1 MDFSMERI
9 KLYFSLTKPGVLFGN
24 VISGVAGFL
33 LASYGTVNIV
43 LFLATTIGM
52 TLIIASACVLNN
64 YFDRDID
71 SVMERTK
78 KRAIA
83 SGEIK
88 GRNGVIFS
96 IILGILGVLILFL
109 WTNLL
114 VVGIGIFGFVVYV
127 WGYGMYGKRK
137 SVHGTLI
144 GSVSGA
150 MPILAGYC
158 AVTNT
163 INLGAVLVFLILFF
177 WQLPEFYSISVYR
190 RDEYKAAKVP
200 VISVV
205 KGIPHAKR
213 EILAYTI
220 AFVLSTLAL
229 TIFEVAGYTYFV
241 VMAVLGIYWIWLS
254 VKLLQAKDNN
264 IWGRKMFKFSLII
277 LLVFCFMISVNSFL
291 P

>member
-1 MDFSMERI
+1 MDRI

-24 VISGVAGFL
+24 VISGVAGFFL
-33 LASYGTVNIV
+33 VSYGVINIV
-43 LFLATTIGM
+43 LFLATTVGM

-83 SGEIK
+83 SGEIR

-96 IILGILGVLILFL
+96 IILGVLGVGVLYL

-163 INLGAVLVFLILFF
+163 IDLGAVLVFLILFF

-190 RDEYKAAKVP
+190 RDEYKKANVP

-205 KGIPHAKR
+205 KGISHTKR

-229 TIFEVAGYTYFV
+229 TLFGYAGYTYFV
-241 VMAVLGIYWIWLS
+241 VMAALGIYWIWLG
-254 VKLLQAKDNN
+254 VKLLHAKDNN
-264 IWGRKMFKFSLII
+264 LWGRKMFKFSLII
-277 LLVFCFMISVNSFL
+277 LLVFCFMISVNSLL